1 MEIKDETGTIHKIEL
16 YDKNGI
22 EWFEDF
28 SCEEGG
34 QPNQDFDYN
43 EDQNIYIGTLE
54 AIQFWLK
61 EISLYLCLD
70 QLDDPEFEDP
80 RPEESYNYKIIK

>member
-1 MEIKDETGTIHKIEL
+1 MIIKDETGTIHKIEL
-16 YDKNGI
+16 YDKNNI

-34 QPNQDFDYN
+34 QPKQDFEYN
-43 EDQNIYIGTLE
+43 DDQNICIGTSE

-80 RPEESYNYKIIK
+80 RPEESYHYEIIK